1 MFKKINAYLD
11 EHGGGIFIIDDLLWD
26 WVPISDCNA
35 KFCSWGFFKD
45 FISSVVQFPLCLFSL
60 CVVINMNN
68 LDGSYRN
75 YKLVRVSHWFIS
87 DINVGTLLDLF
98 ISKVIYQMTPSM
110 FWRNQLQMPR
120 QPMALQWIKQTHK
133 ICSLLKFM
141 LAITPFRLRLE

>member
-68 LDGSYRN
+68 LDWSYRN
-75 YKLVRVSHWFIS
+75 YKLVRIMKSLRVIDSLA
-87 DINVGTLLDLF
+87 TLMLELYLIYLLARWYIKWRLQCFDETNCRCRD
-98 ISKVIYQMTPSM
+98 SK
-110 FWRNQLQMPR
+110 WR
-120 QPMALQWIKQTHK
+120 
-133 ICSLLKFM
+133 CSG
-141 LAITPFRLRLE
+141 